1 MPSFRAQQP
10 DGPPAAPQEETG
22 VVCAGVSLVGSQ
34 PWPIGRG
41 GHCELMLGCLARAA
55 PDGEAIDVTAH
66 AGAPGTGE
74 LEDARWFT
82 RAEALAMLEASTAP
96 PPRGGGGGGAAA
108 AEPALRTPP
117 PFAIAHHLIRRWAQ
131 EAGSSL

>member
-1 MPSFRAQQP
+1 MYDMLATQSSEPPSRDDCIALETPRAI
-10 DGPPAAPQEETG
+10 A
-22 VVCAGVSLVGSQ
+22 VLVK
-34 PWPIGRG
+34 
-41 GHCELMLGCLARAA
+41 C
-55 PDGEAIDVTAH
+55 
-66 AGAPGTGE
+66 APGTGE